1 MNFHPITVLKLIIP
15 FQGEE
20 RKRQGASSIKYVP
33 DIIRNQTNLL
43 EEEYMFTWEN
53 VPGNESKK
61 LVHVLRDWFDVKF
74 GVDDEEANTKK
85 NDEDN
90 LLLIS
95 DQKENSAEI
104 SLEAEKAV
112 LKVNGENVRELAV
125 KKNEAGLREI
135 FYKDFLIDEYHVG
148 LAKVSLIDRKGT
160 GYYVINEP
168 EMSLEE
174 VRLYSTIE
182 DAMRSST
189 PTDQMESDITQLVMN
204 TVKRFGLEQQAL
216 PVLDK
221 LLYYIKRD
229 QEGYWVQDVLMKD
242 EGVEEITFEGY
253 AKGPVGVIHR
263 NYSNYTIFDT
273 NISFTDEDRPRDI
286 VLQLAF
292 KVGKSITSSNPLL
305 EGMTR
310 ESHRVAATFGN
321 EVSLPGTSWSIRKH
335 LADPLTLAQL
345 VKSKMLS
352 PLMGAYLWII
362 TEQKGFIEIL
372 GATGSG
378 KTTLLSATAGLFPPT
393 SKIVTIEDS
402 VEIKLPHKHWEQL
415 RTRMG
420 YGADAEVLTVDMMDL
435 TKYSLRIRPD
445 LLVPGESRGEEI
457 RFLFQAVASGHGAL
471 TSFHAESPQAALA
484 RMASPPLNV
493 GQSNLQ
499 LIWCFVQVAR
509 IMLGSKRVRRTT
521 MIEEPNALDITKPM
535 NQVFSWDVSSDSFSP
550 GNAEEVFNRSYRL
563 NYTVPRQ
570 TGWTRDLI
578 LRELNERSDFLSE
591 NSNLK
596 YTDFYNRVERFY
608 VSRYGTI

>member
-1 MNFHPITVLKLIIP
+1 MAAILKRVLPAEGK
-15 FQGEE
+15 
-20 RKRQGASSIKYVP
+20 KKSDSSIKYVP
-33 DIIRNQTNLL
+33 DIIRNEAIL
-43 EEEYMFTWEN
+43 EEKYMFTWEN
-53 VPGNESKK
+53 VPGKESEK
-61 LVHVLRDWFDVKF
+61 LGRVLKDWFDLKF
-74 GVDDEEANTKK
+74 GEPNVKKKDDC
-85 NDEDN
+85 

-95 DQKENSAEI
+95 DKKNSAEI
-104 SLEAEKAV
+104 SIAGDAATLMVRGEK
-112 LKVNGENVRELAV
+112 VRDLAV
-125 KKNEAGLREI
+125 KKNAAGFHEI
-135 FYKDFLIDEYHVG
+135 YYKDFLIDEYYVG
-148 LAKVSLIDRKGT
+148 LAKVSLIDRRGT
-160 GYYVINEP
+160 GRYVINEP
-168 EMSLEE
+168 EMSEE
-174 VRLYSTIE
+174 EIRLYSTIE

-204 TVKRFGLEQQAL
+204 TIKRFGLEQQAL
-216 PVLDK
+216 PALDK

-229 QEGYWVQDVLMKD
+229 QEGYWIQDVLMKD

-253 AKGPVGVIHR
+253 AKGPIGVIHR
-263 NYSNYTIFDT
+263 KYSNYTIFDT

-292 KVGKSITSSNPLL
+292 KVEKSITSSSPLL
-305 EGMTR
+305 EGMTK

-345 VKSKMLS
+345 VKTKMLS
-352 PLMGAYLWII
+352 PLMGAYVWMI
-362 TEQKGFIEIL
+362 TEQKGFVEIL

-402 VEIKLPHKHWEQL
+402 VEIKLPHEHWVQL
-415 RTRMG
+415 KTRMG
-420 YGADAEVLTVDMMDL
+420 YGADAKILTVDMMDL

-445 LLVPGESRGEEI
+445 LLIPGESRGEEI

-471 TSFHAESPQAALA
+471 TTFHAESPQAALA

-509 IMLGSKRVRRTT
+509 LMLGSRRARRIT
-521 MIEEPNALDITKPM
+521 MIEEPNAMDITKPM
-535 NQVFSWDVSSDSFSP
+535 NRVFSWDVSTDAFSP
-550 GNAEEVFNRSYRL
+550 DTPEEVFKRSYRL

-570 TGWTRDLI
+570 TGWTEEAI
-578 LRELNERSDFLSE
+578 VKELRARSDFLSE
-591 NSNLK
+591 NSVLK
-596 YTDFYNRVERFY
+596 YADFYQKVERFY

>member
-1 MNFHPITVLKLIIP
+1 MNLPKTILRQLLSL
-15 FQGEE
+15 QGNKK
-20 RKRQGASSIKYVP
+20 KRDSSIKYIP
-33 DIIRNQTNLL
+33 DIIRSDTILAQ
-43 EEEYMFTWEN
+43 EYMFAWEN
-53 VPGNESKK
+53 VPGDESKR
-61 LVHVLRDWFDVKF
+61 LLGILNDWFNVKLE
-74 GVDDEEANTKK
+74 DLEKEPSMRKQD
-85 NDEDN
+85 DN
-90 LLLIS
+90 LLLIAG
-95 DQKENSAEI
+95 ENNSVEI
-104 SLEAEKAV
+104 VLMNDKAV
-112 LKVNGENVRELAV
+112 LTVNGENVRDLVV
-125 KKNEAGLREI
+125 KINDSGFHEI
-135 FYKDFLIDEYHVG
+135 YYQDSLIDEYQVG
-148 LAKVSLIDRKGT
+148 LARVSLIDKKGT
-160 GYYVINEP
+160 GLYLITEP
-168 EMSLEE
+168 EMNDEE
-174 VRLYSTIE
+174 IRLYSTIE

-204 TVKRFGLEQQAL
+204 TVRRFGLEQQAL

-229 QEGYWVQDVLMKD
+229 QEGYWLQDVVMKD

-253 AKGPVGVIHR
+253 AKGPIGVIHR
-263 NYSNYTIFDT
+263 KYSNYTIFDT
-273 NISFTDEDRPRDI
+273 NISFTDEDKPRDI

-292 KVGKSITSSNPLL
+292 KVGKSITSSSPLL
-305 EGMTR
+305 EGMTK

-352 PLMGAYLWII
+352 PLMGAYLWML

-402 VEIKLPHKHWEQL
+402 VEIKLPHKHWMQL
-415 RTRMG
+415 KTRMG

-445 LLVPGESRGEEI
+445 LLIPGESRGEEI

-509 IMLGSKRVRRTT
+509 LMLGSRRVRRIT
-521 MIEEPNALDITKPM
+521 MIEEPNALDITREM
-535 NQVFSWDVSSDSFSP
+535 NKIFSWDVSTDTFRPSD
-550 GNAEEVFNRSYRL
+550 AREVFARSHRL
-563 NYTVPRQ
+563 SYTIPRQ
-570 TGWTRDLI
+570 TGWEKDFI
-578 LRELNERSDFLSE
+578 VEELNARSEFLSE
-591 NSNLK
+591 NSDLK
-596 YTDFYNRVERFY
+596 YSEFYNKVERFY

>member
-1 MNFHPITVLKLIIP
+1 MDFPTTILKRVFPI
-15 FQGEE
+15 QGKGK
-20 RKRQGASSIKYVP
+20 KRDSSIKYVP
-33 DIIRNQTNLL
+33 DIIRSDPILL
-43 EEEYMFTWEN
+43 KEEYMFTWEN

-61 LVHVLRDWFDVKF
+61 LAQVLKDWFNVKF
-74 GVDDEEANTKK
+74 SEDLELKMKK
-85 NDEDN
+85 QDDN

-95 DQKENSAEI
+95 DGNKSAAI
-104 SLEAEKAV
+104 SVVDNLAT
-112 LKVNGENVRELAV
+112 LTVNGEKVRDFAV
-125 KKNEAGLREI
+125 KKSEAGFHEI
-135 FYKDFLIDEYHVG
+135 CYRDFLIDEYCVG
-148 LAKVSLIDRKGT
+148 LAKVSLIDRKGI
-160 GYYVINEP
+160 GAYVINEP
-168 EMSLEE
+168 EMSEE
-174 VRLYSTIE
+174 EIRLYSAIE

-204 TVKRFGLEQQAL
+204 TIKRFGLEQQAL
-216 PVLDK
+216 PMLDK

-229 QEGYWVQDVLMKD
+229 QEGYWLQDVLMKD
-242 EGVEEITFEGY
+242 DGVEEITFEGY
-253 AKGPVGVIHR
+253 AKGPIGVIHR
-263 NYSNYTIFDT
+263 KYSNYSMFDT
-273 NISFTDEDRPRDI
+273 NVSFTDEDRPRDI

-305 EGMTR
+305 EGMSR
-310 ESHRVAATFGN
+310 DSHRVAATFGN

-335 LADPLTLAQL
+335 LSDPLTLAQL
-345 VKSKMLS
+345 VKSKMLP
-352 PLMGAYLWII
+352 PLMGAYMWMI

-402 VEIKLPHKHWEQL
+402 VEIKLPHKHWMQL
-415 RTRMG
+415 KTRMG
-420 YGADAEVLTVDMMDL
+420 YGADAEILTVDMMDL

-445 LLVPGESRGEEI
+445 LLIPGESRGEEI

-484 RMASPPLNV
+484 RMSSPPLNV

-509 IMLGSKRVRRTT
+509 LVLGSRRVRRIT
-521 MIEEPNALDITKPM
+521 MIEEPNPLDITKQM
-535 NQVFSWDVSSDSFSP
+535 NRVFSWDVSTDSFEP
-550 GNAEEVFNRSYRL
+550 NDAEEVFARSHRL
-563 NYTVPRQ
+563 NYTIPRQ

-578 LRELNERSDFLSE
+578 VAELKARSDFLLE
-591 NSNLK
+591 NSELK
-596 YTDFYNRVERFY
+596 YADFYKKVERFY

>member
-1 MNFHPITVLKLIIP
+1 
-15 FQGEE
+15 
-20 RKRQGASSIKYVP
+20 
-33 DIIRNQTNLL
+33 
-43 EEEYMFTWEN
+43 
-53 VPGNESKK
+53 
-61 LVHVLRDWFDVKF
+61 
-74 GVDDEEANTKK
+74 
-85 NDEDN
+85 
-90 LLLIS
+90 
-95 DQKENSAEI
+95 
-104 SLEAEKAV
+104 
-112 LKVNGENVRELAV
+112 
-125 KKNEAGLREI
+125 
-135 FYKDFLIDEYHVG
+135 
-148 LAKVSLIDRKGT
+148 
-160 GYYVINEP
+160 
-168 EMSLEE
+168 
-174 VRLYSTIE
+174 
-182 DAMRSST
+182 
-189 PTDQMESDITQLVMN
+189 
-204 TVKRFGLEQQAL
+204 
-216 PVLDK
+216 
-221 LLYYIKRD
+221 
-229 QEGYWVQDVLMKD
+229 
-242 EGVEEITFEGY
+242 
-253 AKGPVGVIHR
+253 
-263 NYSNYTIFDT
+263 
-273 NISFTDEDRPRDI
+273 RDI

-292 KVGKSITSSNPLL
+292 KVGKSITSSSPLL

-352 PLMGAYLWII
+352 PLMGAYLWMI

-402 VEIKLPHKHWEQL
+402 VEIKLPHKHWMQL
-415 RTRMG
+415 KTRMG

-445 LLVPGESRGEEI
+445 LLIPGESRGEEI

-509 IMLGSKRVRRTT
+509 LMLGSKRVRRTT
-521 MIEEPNALDITKPM
+521 MIEEPNSLDITKPM
-535 NQVFSWDVSSDSFSP
+535 NQVFSWDVSHDSFSP
-550 GNAEEVFNRSYRL
+550 SEAEEVFARSYRL

-570 TGWTRDLI
+570 TGWTREFI
-578 LRELNERSDFLSE
+578 LRELDARSDFLSE

-596 YTDFYNRVERFY
+596 YADFYNKVERFY